1 MLGIASMGS
10 MKKVGRVGGKA
21 LLYFEIVTTAAL
33 IIGIIVANVV
43 RPGDGLDPSK
53 LKGGDVS
60 QYVQSGQE
68 MKWMD
73 FFYISCRLTCLKH
86 LRKVIF
92 YKFCSSPFYSSRVN
106 DVRKK
111 WTTGY

>member
-1 MLGIASMGS
+1 M
-10 MKKVGRVGGKA
+10 
-21 LLYFEIVTTAAL
+21 
-33 IIGIIVANVV
+33 

-73 FFYISCRLTCLKH
+73 FFLHIVPSNMFEAFAKGDILQVLFFLHFIRC
-86 LRKVIF
+86 
-92 YKFCSSPFYSSRVN
+92 RVN
-106 DVRKK
+106 DVREK
-111 WTTGY
+111 WTTGNRLFLKDYRKYFLTFYQL

>member
-1 MLGIASMGS
+1 CQTLLTKCISHLINCSNSYML
-10 MKKVGRVGGKA
+10 
-21 LLYFEIVTTAAL
+21 Y
-33 IIGIIVANVV
+33 VV

-73 FFYISCRLTCLKH
+73 FFLHIVPSNMFEAFAKGDILQ
-86 LRKVIF
+86 
-92 YKFCSSPFYSSRVN
+92 
-106 DVRKK
+106 
-111 WTTGY
+111 